1 MTAIQV
7 RPAGTR
13 ADDQRCF
20 AANQMSSTLLDVSKR
35 NQHHTSFSY
44 SLFGL
49 SIVSNQPIPG
59 LIPTREST
67 RAFPETAIVLG
78 SLPSWDLTA
87 RNTNWY
93 TSDLLDEFGKPNL
106 IVSKVNNGFLF
117 EYCDGINFVVEEHG
131 NSVWATWP
139 KEMTL
144 EDTVVYLVG
153 PVLGFVLRLKGITC
167 LHASAVVVN
176 DLALVFLG
184 TQGTGKSTLA
194 AAFAKLGYA
203 VMSDDVTALACEG
216 DEIVAQP
223 AYPRVRL
230 WPGSVNELF
239 GSENALPLLTPNW
252 DKRYLDLTQQ
262 GYQFH
267 DTPSRVGAIYLLG
280 DHSLELATVSTASIP
295 AAIGLL
301 QLLAN
306 TYCGYLIGKGERA
319 EEFEFLSRV
328 ASAVP
333 IRMVRQGPDYSRPSD
348 LCDAILK
355 DFEQSIS
362 EAGSSH
368 PQKIKP
374 VLSTTNCN

>member
-1 MTAIQV
+1 MMAILV

-13 ADDQRCF
+13 ANDRRGS
-20 AANQMSSTLLDVSKR
+20 ASNQMSATLLDVSKR
-35 NQHHTSFSY
+35 NQNDASFSY

-49 SIVSNQPIPG
+49 QIVSNQPIPG
-59 LIPTREST
+59 LIPTKET
-67 RAFPETAIVLG
+67 TQVFPETAIVLG
-78 SLPSWDLTA
+78 SLPNWDLSA
-87 RNTNWY
+87 SHTNWY
-93 TSDLLDEFGKPNL
+93 TSDLLDEFGQPNL
-106 IVSKVNNGFLF
+106 IVSKVNNGFSF
-117 EYCDGINFVVEEHG
+117 EYCDGINFVVEENG

-139 KEMTL
+139 DEMTL

-176 DLALVFLG
+176 DLAVVFAG
-184 TQGTGKSTLA
+184 SQGTGKSTLA
-194 AAFAKLGYA
+194 AAFANLGYA
-203 VMSDDVTALACEG
+203 VMSDDVTALACEA
-216 DEIVAQP
+216 DAIVAQP

-252 DKRYLDLTQQ
+252 DKRYLDLTQE
-262 GYQFH
+262 GYRFH
-267 DTPSRVGAIYLLG
+267 DTPLPVGAIYVLG
-280 DHSLELATVSTASIP
+280 DHSHESATVSTTNMP
-295 AAIGLL
+295 AATGLL

-328 ASAVP
+328 ASSIP
-333 IRMVRQGPDYSRPSD
+333 IRMVRQGSDFSRPSD
-348 LCDAILK
+348 LCDVILK

-362 EAGSSH
+362 EAGTSH
-368 PQKIKP
+368 P
-374 VLSTTNCN
+374 